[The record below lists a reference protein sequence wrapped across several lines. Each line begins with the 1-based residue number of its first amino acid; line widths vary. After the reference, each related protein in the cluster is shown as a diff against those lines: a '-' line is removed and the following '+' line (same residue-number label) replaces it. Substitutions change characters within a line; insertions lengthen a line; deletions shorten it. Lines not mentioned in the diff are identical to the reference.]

1 MTCFISPSRYINR
14 EFSLADPNVPALR
27 PFQERGVR
35 LQVKPQMTVTVN
47 VVSSHPVLTS
57 TVETLFAHTKGLT
70 VAALSA
76 DIPKTEVLHRPG
88 SLQLFLLDACS
99 LRTNLGPLAARLRS
113 VAPGSKCLAL
123 LPPGDGDHA
132 EEIRLFYWGID
143 GFVELRQTWRAELP
157 QAIHA
162 ILKGQP
168 WVPSAVLLAFVKNA
182 KALIDAQLLPGH
194 SLTGREAQVLQ
205 LLMRRLTNKEIG
217 SLLAIS
223 ERTVK
228 FHVSNILCKL
238 QLDDR
243 ADLSPDKFAL
253 KPLAS

>member
-1 MTCFISPSRYINR
+1 
-14 EFSLADPNVPALR
+14 
-27 PFQERGVR
+27 
-35 LQVKPQMTVTVN
+35 MTVTIN

-57 TVETLFAHTKGLT
+57 TVESLLAHTKDLT
-70 VAALSA
+70 VTALSA
-76 DIPKTEVLHRPG
+76 DMPKAEAVNRCG
-88 SLQLFLLDACS
+88 SPQLFILDACS

-113 VAPGSKCLAL
+113 GAPGSKCLVL
-123 LPPGDGDHA
+123 LPPGDGGHA

-162 ILKGQP
+162 VLKGQP

-194 SLTGREAQVLQ
+194 SLTAREAQVLQ

-217 SLLAIS
+217 GLLTIS
-223 ERTVK
+223 ERTAK
-228 FHVSNILCKL
+228 FHVSNILSKL

-243 ADLSPDKFAL
+243 AGLSPDKFAL

>member
-1 MTCFISPSRYINR
+1 
-14 EFSLADPNVPALR
+14 
-27 PFQERGVR
+27 
-35 LQVKPQMTVTVN
+35 MTVTVN
-47 VVSSHPVLTS
+47 VVSSHPVLAS
-57 TVETLFAHTKGLT
+57 TVESLLAHTKGLT
-70 VAALSA
+70 VTTLLTDS
-76 DIPKTEVLHRPG
+76 PKTEAINRSG

-113 VAPGSKCLAL
+113 GAPGSKCLAL

-143 GFVELRQTWRAELP
+143 GFVELRQSWRAELP

-162 ILKGQP
+162 VLKGQP
-168 WVPSAVLLAFVKNA
+168 WVPSAVLMAFVKNA
-182 KALIDAQLLPGH
+182 RALIDAQLLPGH
-194 SLTGREAQVLQ
+194 SLTAREAQVLQ

-223 ERTVK
+223 ERTAK
-228 FHVSNILCKL
+228 FHVANILSKL

-243 ADLSPDKFAL
+243 GGLSPDKFAL
-253 KPLAS
+253 KPLTS

>member
-1 MTCFISPSRYINR
+1 
-14 EFSLADPNVPALR
+14 
-27 PFQERGVR
+27 
-35 LQVKPQMTVTVN
+35 MTVTVN

-57 TVETLFAHTKGLT
+57 TVENLFAHTKGLT

-162 ILKGQP
+162 FFGNW
-168 WVPSAVLLAFVKNA
+168 WVPKRKMLRVIRCLKAGDFCASQPRLLC
-182 KALIDAQLLPGH
+182 
-194 SLTGREAQVLQ
+194 LT
-205 LLMRRLTNKEIG
+205 TP
-217 SLLAIS
+217 LAIRDGG
-223 ERTVK
+223 E
-228 FHVSNILCKL
+228 
-238 QLDDR
+238 
-243 ADLSPDKFAL
+243 A
-253 KPLAS
+253 

>member
-1 MTCFISPSRYINR
+1 
-14 EFSLADPNVPALR
+14 
-27 PFQERGVR
+27 
-35 LQVKPQMTVTVN
+35 MTVTVN

-57 TVETLFAHTKGLT
+57 TVESLLAHTKDLT
-70 VAALSA
+70 VTALSA
-76 DIPKTEVLHRPG
+76 DVPRAEAIHPG
-88 SLQLFLLDACS
+88 GSPQLFLLDACS

-113 VAPGSKCLAL
+113 GAPGSKCLAL
-123 LPPGDGDHA
+123 LPPGDDGHA

-143 GFVELRQTWRAELP
+143 GFVQLRQTWRAELP

-162 ILKGQP
+162 VLKGQP
-168 WVPSAVLLAFVKNA
+168 WVPSAVLLAFVTNA
-182 KALIDAQLLPGH
+182 KALVDAQLLPGH
-194 SLTGREAQVLQ
+194 CLTAREAQVLQ

-223 ERTVK
+223 ERTAK
-228 FHVSNILCKL
+228 FHVSNILSKL

-243 ADLSPDKFAL
+243 AALSPDKFAL